1 MTSKTQPASTLLT
14 EDLKGTQPARELR
27 AKLVIL
33 DGPSEGQEF
42 LLDRRLAIG
51 TQPDCDIALE
61 DRAISRCHAEVI
73 LLDGGIVVRD
83 LGSRNGTFLDGNRVV
98 EAQASVG
105 AVLKLGNTSLVF
117 RFAWQIQELAPSS
130 ARRFGE
136 LYGESIHMRQTFAIL
151 EQVARGDATVLI
163 EGETGTG
170 KELAAR
176 SVHHASERAKRPF
189 VVFDCTAVPRELIES
204 ELFGHVKGAFSG
216 AIADRAGAFEQAHR
230 GTIFLDELGE
240 LPLDLQPKLLRVLEA
255 GAVRRVGSSKMVDL
269 DVRVL
274 AATNRDLH
282 AEVRRGR
289 FRSDLLY
296 RLDVV
301 TVRLPPLRQ
310 RPDDLKGLATRLL
323 MGKLPA
329 GDEVAGDNLAQ
340 LMGYSWP
347 GNVRELRNVLERAVT
362 MARKP
367 DGSSASFSELTLG
380 LAPSAE
386 PCTLGL
392 SYPGV
397 ASALPFKDAKQQ
409 LLSSFERAYLDA
421 LLARHGGNLTK
432 AADAAQLSR
441 KHLYEIIRRNRSD
454 A

>member
-1 MTSKTQPASTLLT
+1 
-14 EDLKGTQPARELR
+14 
-27 AKLVIL
+27 
-33 DGPSEGQEF
+33 
-42 LLDRRLAIG
+42 
-51 TQPDCDIALE
+51 
-61 DRAISRCHAEVI
+61 
-73 LLDGGIVVRD
+73 
-83 LGSRNGTFLDGNRVV
+83 
-98 EAQASVG
+98 
-105 AVLKLGNTSLVF
+105 
-117 RFAWQIQELAPSS
+117 
-130 ARRFGE
+130 
-136 LYGESIHMRQTFAIL
+136 
-151 EQVARGDATVLI
+151 
-163 EGETGTG
+163 
-170 KELAAR
+170 
-176 SVHHASERAKRPF
+176 
-189 VVFDCTAVPRELIES
+189 
-204 ELFGHVKGAFSG
+204 
-216 AIADRAGAFEQAHR
+216 
-230 GTIFLDELGE
+230 
-240 LPLDLQPKLLRVLEA
+240 
-255 GAVRRVGSSKMVDL
+255 
-269 DVRVL
+269 
-274 AATNRDLH
+274 
-282 AEVRRGR
+282 
-289 FRSDLLY
+289 
-296 RLDVV
+296 
-301 TVRLPPLRQ
+301 
-310 RPDDLKGLATRLL
+310 